1 MDLRRFTLIVLGIA
15 GAAALRGAAIQTYPL
30 DERLV
35 YTVRIARDEPTT
47 CLFPAALTALEGGN
61 VSVQATDAPPVLLS
75 YQPGAAFFSVR
86 ALRDDAKA
94 AINVVFR
101 GKVFVLTFQ
110 TDAVAD
116 RAVSFVDEADFG
128 VARKGVTLAP
138 ERLRALIDRAK
149 RHELIARQYPALTQ
163 TVERLTPGTLTRYP
177 GFVVTLAEVFRFAA
191 EDTLV
196 LRAEIENTTDAA
208 LRFDPSGLAVRV
220 GPTIYPAAL
229 AEAAGGVAPRGRSTC
244 WIAITVNA
252 DGSAANLSAHN
263 TFFVLVPRL
272 P

>member
-1 MDLRRFTLIVLGIA
+1 MDLRRFTLTLLGIA
-15 GAAALRGAAIQTYPL
+15 GAATLRGAAIQTYPL

-61 VSVQATDAPPVLLS
+61 VSAQAADAPPVLLS

-94 AINVVFR
+94 AVNVVFR

-110 TDAVAD
+110 VAAAAD
-116 RAVSFVDEADFG
+116 RAVSFLDESEF
-128 VARKGVTLAP
+128 ARTQSGPVLSS
-138 ERLRALIDRAK
+138 ERLRGLLDRAK
-149 RHELIARQYPALTQ
+149 RHDLIARQYPALTQ
-163 TVERLTPGTLTRYP
+163 TIERQTPGTLTRYP
-177 GFVVTLAEVFRFAA
+177 GFAVTLADVFRFAA

-220 GPTIYPAAL
+220 GPNLYPAAL
-229 AEAAGGVAPRGRSTC
+229 AEATGEISPHARG
-244 WIAITVNA
+244 TVWFAVTGNA
-252 DGSAANLSAHN
+252 DGSRTNLSARN

>member
-1 MDLRRFTLIVLGIA
+1 MDLRRFTLILLGIA
-15 GAAALRGAAIQTYPL
+15 GVAALRGAAIQTYPL

-61 VSVQATDAPPVLLS
+61 VSTQAADTPPVLLS

-116 RAVSFVDEADFG
+116 RAVSFVDETESASGRGRAALSPD
-128 VARKGVTLAP
+128 
-138 ERLRALIDRAK
+138 RLRGLLDRAK
-149 RHELIARQYPALTQ
+149 RHELIARQYPALIQ

-177 GFVVTLAEVFRFAA
+177 GFGVTLAEVFRFAA

-196 LRAEIENTTDAA
+196 LRVEIENPTDTA
-208 LRFDPSGLAVRV
+208 LRFDPSGLAVRI
-220 GPTIYPAAL
+220 GPNIFPAAL
-229 AEAAGGVAPRGRSTC
+229 ADATGVVAPHTRATGWMAVTG
-244 WIAITVNA
+244 NA
-252 DGSAANLSAHN
+252 DGSPANLSAHN
-263 TFFVLVPRL
+263 SFFVLVPRL

>member
-1 MDLRRFTLIVLGIA
+1 MASIA
-15 GAAALRGAAIQTYPL
+15 IAVPARAAAIQTYPL
-30 DERLV
+30 DERIA

-61 VSVQATDAPPVLLS
+61 VSGQATDAPPVLLS

-101 GKVFVLTFQ
+101 GKVYVLTFR
-110 TDAVAD
+110 TATEAD
-116 RAVSFVDEADFG
+116 RAVSFSDESVGEAKLPSNTD
-128 VARKGVTLAP
+128 
-138 ERLRALIDRAK
+138 RLKNLIERAK
-149 RHELIARQYPALTQ
+149 RHDVLAQQYPALTQ
-163 TVERLTPGTLTRYP
+163 TIDRAAPKTLTRYP
-177 GFVVTLAEVFRFAA
+177 GFSVTVAEVFRFGP

-196 LRAEIENTTDAA
+196 FRAEVANSGDTP
-208 LRFDPSGLAVRV
+208 LRFDPSGLAIRV
-220 GPTIYPAAL
+220 GPNLYPAAL
-229 AEAAGGVAPRGRSTC
+229 AEAAGEVPALGNAIIWFAVTGHSGGGR
-244 WIAITVNA
+244 A
-252 DGSAANLSAHN
+252 DLSVRN